1 MIKILEALA
10 VFTGTIVGAGIFAL
24 PYIAYQAGFGVVVF
38 YFFILIILTV
48 IIHLM
53 LAEVSRDT
61 QKAIRIPGYAE
72 EYLGKGWKNFSL
84 IVYSLSLF
92 GALLAYLILG
102 GKFMASYFSPYFGG
116 QAIVYTLIFFALGAG
131 LIYKGV
137 KSIAK
142 TDVIM
147 LVVLILILLLFLT
160 HGLPFLNLKNLT
172 TFNPRFLAF
181 PYGAIL
187 FSLWGLTM
195 VPEIKDLA
203 ERDRKK
209 LWLVTISGIVLS
221 ALCYLLFVFII
232 LGVSGPKTSTDA
244 LSGFSAILGDGV
256 AKLGFVFGLLAVFTS
271 FVGLGLSLKNIFKYD
286 LKLPEKTSWAI
297 TCFLPL
303 ILYFI
308 GIKNFIEV
316 IYLTGA
322 VMLGLEAI
330 IVIFIYKNFLEKR
343 FQRKASFWIYPLGF
357 LFLVGLA
364 LQLLSP
370 ILFK

>member
-1 MIKILEALA
+1 LIKILEALA

-24 PYIAYQAGFGVVVF
+24 PYIAFKAGFGTVAF
-38 YFFILIILTV
+38 YFIILTILTL

-53 LAEVSRDT
+53 LAEVSRET
-61 QKAIRIPGYAE
+61 QKSVRITGYAE

-84 IVYSLSLF
+84 LVSSLGLL

-116 QAIVYTLIFFALGAG
+116 PIIVYTLIFFAFGAG

-142 TDVIM
+142 VEVVM
-147 LVVLILILLLFLT
+147 LGILLLILLLFLT
-160 HGLPFLNLKNLT
+160 KGLPYIDLKNLT
-172 TFNPRFLAF
+172 TFNPKFLAL

-195 VPEIKDLA
+195 IPEIKEME

-209 LWLVTISGIVLS
+209 IWIVTISGIILS
-221 ALCYLLFVFII
+221 AFCYLSFVFVV
-232 LGVSGPKTSTDA
+232 LGASGNQTSPDA
-244 LSGFSAILGDGV
+244 LSGFAATLGSGV
-256 AKLGFVFGLLAVFTS
+256 ANLGFVFGLLTVFTS
-271 FVGLGLSLKNIFKYD
+271 FIGLGLAFKNILKYD

-303 ILYFI
+303 ILYLVGF
-308 GIKNFIEV
+308 KNFIQV
-316 IYLTGA
+316 ISLTGA
-322 VMLGLEAI
+322 VALGLEAI

-343 FQRKASFWIYPLGF
+343 FQRKPTLWIYPLGF
-357 LFLVGLA
+357 LFLLGMT

-370 ILFK
+370 IFF